1 MIAGWLVL
9 RAELRRR
16 WRTWLMLAL
25 IAGLFAGAVQ
35 AAAAGARRTDA
46 AYPSLVA
53 WSHPPDAL
61 LYSFPGQSQT
71 FGQFSMAAA
80 ARLPQVA
87 QFLVMASYTAVDPA
101 DIAIWAPETDAVPSQ
116 FWHRKILAGRLANPA
131 RPDEVNIS
139 FTVAE
144 ASHLGVGDVLRV
156 AVLTTTRDLA
166 RFSFR
171 IVGID
176 AAPGEF
182 PPQYGNGN
190 EIVWA
195 TPAFYREHHGDAY
208 LQPGAVIRLR
218 HGAADLPAVQ
228 QEIYRLAHGKVVNVY
243 PFGPQA
249 ANTERSI
256 HLQAVT
262 LWVLCGLLAVVGLLV
277 LGQLLARMSFLDGT
291 EYSTLVALGMSRR
304 SLFAVGLGRAAAVG
318 AAGGAL
324 GALLAVLASPV
335 LPVGLAGLAEP
346 QPGIHAD
353 GTVLGL
359 GVIGAVLATMAGAA
373 WPAWRAAGAGR
384 TRARAAAAAM
394 ASGRAG
400 TAAAGSW
407 AASAPGG
414 RPRLASA
421 ATAGLSSVAA
431 VIGLRLA
438 LQPGAGRTALPVRS
452 TIASAVVG
460 VAALTAALV
469 FSASLG
475 NFLAT
480 PRLYGVTWDAYV
492 TNLRS
497 DGVSA
502 AVRSAAADPA
512 VSAWA
517 EGYSGAPLSVQGVGA
532 GAIAL
537 LPGHNGSLMPVLTQG
552 RMPSG
557 PGEIVLGERTLAAF
571 GGHLGETVDVSI
583 AGFRSHPLKVV
594 GTAVFP
600 TMDDTLAL
608 GKGAAL
614 TAAGLDSLVPRGLAI
629 PPMDTLFVR
638 FRPSAAT
645 GQAELND
652 FAAREARLGPFLT
665 VGPTIPAD
673 VVNFGRA
680 QDLPLFLGAALS
692 LLALLTI
699 AHLLLTS
706 VRRRRRDFA
715 VLRTLGFTRRQ
726 VRGAVSWQAGALTGA
741 ALGIGIPAGI
751 LCGRLAWR
759 VFADQLGI
767 VPATVVP
774 LATLGVLVPA
784 ALALAL
790 AIAAVPGESA
800 ARARPAEILRSE

>member
-1 MIAGWLVL
+1 MGAGWLVL
-9 RAELRRR
+9 RAEFRRH

-61 LYSFPGQSQT
+61 LYPFPGQSQT
-71 FGQFSMAAA
+71 FAKFPVAAV
-80 ARLPQVA
+80 ARLPQVI
-87 QFLVMASYTAVDPA
+87 QSVTMASYTAA
-101 DIAIWAPETDAVPSQ
+101 DHADLGIWAPEADAVPSQ
-116 FWHRKILAGRLANPA
+116 FWHRKVLAGRLANPA
-131 RPDEVNIS
+131 RPDEVTIS

-144 ASHLGVGDVLRV
+144 ALHLGVGDILRV
-156 AVLTTTRDLA
+156 SLLATTRHPIL
-166 RFSFR
+166 FSFR
-171 IVGID
+171 VVGID
-176 AAPGEF
+176 AAPAEF
-182 PPQYGNGN
+182 PPQAGSGSD
-190 EIVWA
+190 ILWA
-195 TPAFYREHHGDAY
+195 TPAFYREHQGDVDVY
-208 LQPGAVIRLR
+208 PGAAIWLR

-228 QEIYRLAHGKVVNVY
+228 QEISRLANGKVVNVY
-243 PFGPQA
+243 PLGPQA
-249 ANTERSI
+249 ANTQRSI

-262 LWVLCGLLAVVGLLV
+262 LWVLCGLLAVMGLLV
-277 LGQLLARMSFLDGT
+277 LGQLLARLSFHDGA

-304 SLFAVGLGRAAAVG
+304 ALFAVGLGRAAAVG

-346 QPGIHAD
+346 HPGIHAD
-353 GTVLGL
+353 GTVLVL
-359 GVIGAVLATMAGAA
+359 GVVGAVLATMAGAA

-384 TRARAAAAAM
+384 ARAGAAAAGM

-400 TAAAGSW
+400 TAAADSW
-407 AASAPGG
+407 AARG
-414 RPRLASA
+414 RGRSPRLAAA
-421 ATAGLSSVAA
+421 ATTGVSSVAA

-475 NFLAT
+475 NLLVT
-480 PRLYGVTWDAYV
+480 PRLYGVAWDAYV
-492 TNLRS
+492 SNQFS
-497 DGVSA
+497 AGVSA
-502 AVRSAAADPA
+502 AARGAATDPA
-512 VSAWA
+512 VTAWA
-517 EGYSGAPLSVQGVGA
+517 EGYSGAPLSIQGFGV

-537 LPGHNGSLMPVLTQG
+537 LPGHYGSLMPVLIQG
-552 RMPSG
+552 RLPRG
-557 PGEIVLGERTLAAF
+557 PGEIVLGERTLAEA
-571 GGHLGETVDVSI
+571 GAHVGETVNVSL
-583 AGFRSHPLKVV
+583 ANFRPRPLTVV

-600 TMDDTLAL
+600 YLDDTLTL

-614 TAAGLDSLVPRGLAI
+614 TVAGLDSLVPPGLAI

-645 GQAELND
+645 GQAQLD
-652 FAAREARLGPFLT
+652 SFAAREARLGPFLT
-665 VGPTIPAD
+665 VGPTTPAD

-680 QDLPLFLGAALS
+680 QDLPLLLGGVLS

-726 VRGAVSWQAGALTGA
+726 VRGAVSWQAGALTGV

-759 VFADQLGI
+759 VFTDQLGI
-767 VPATVVP
+767 PPAPVVP
-774 LATLGVLVPA
+774 LATLGVLVLV

-800 ARARPAEILRSE
+800 ARARPAQILRSE